1 MMVYQNCSTIKES
14 LSHSSQIFLAKVR
27 LLQYLN
33 SKLSSLSLQYLNSK
47 LSSLSQYESHLLTST
62 VLIYIQRP
70 LKLNLHLS
78 PKVQTRKEKSPLC
91 KVLQQYE

>member
-1 MMVYQNCSTIKES
+1 MVCQNCSTIKES
-14 LSHSSQIFLAKVR
+14 HSQTSQIFLAKVR

-33 SKLSSLSLQYLNSK
+33 GK

-62 VLIYIQRP
+62 VLIYSTTGEAR
-70 LKLNLHLS
+70 KLDLHLS

-91 KVLQQYE
+91 KVLRQYE